1 MENFNKHGKKEEESS
16 DELNKK
22 KKKFVRKLTKTGREN
37 RRIKK
42 DYLRSQREAASTIAR
57 LNSKYLLDYYFK
69 NQKEQK
75 QDNKEV
81 EYTKEVEEIESNLGL
96 EENLPEIELK
106 VDEETSK
113 VVDGMNI
120 SEDSKSKGKKF
131 FSKISGIVR
140 KKTGILV
147 EAVNKATDKV
157 KEFDQKM
164 YNYENNFFE
173 KMEENS
179 KLLKKLR
186 EERNNKKQEEKQYKE
201 EVKRRAK
208 NINKIREEKINE
220 QKRREKEEK
229 NRQKEEEYKA
239 KKKEREY
246 FVGREYFPE
255 EFKAKEDNFL
265 SRIWN
270 ARKLKKERKDIR
282 NLYVDRV
289 KTLNDK
295 YFAEILG
302 EKNLEILS
310 NIKNKKERKEK
321 EKEMILQRFQDV
333 EDIKK
338 DLHDYNGIPSKEEII
353 KKYGMT
359 PEMFE
364 DLQRPLVREEILN
377 KLTMRDKA
385 EKEIEER
392 TAKIKEASREEA
404 MRRRYSIYI
413 EKDLIYYKKRIEILK
428 NRDLAGDKEEVKR
441 LKDKIKSLD
450 RIARVKV
457 DLEGE
462 KEISKDK
469 ERLEREAELSSKEG
483 YEKNK
488 KEFINRVQ
496 EKGLDNLEESLD
508 YAYENSSKAIGR
520 KDTKGGGFL
529 DFLNSLFTF
538 GVAERY
544 KK

>member
-1 MENFNKHGKKEEESS
+1 MEGFNREEKVGRIPQKEKNSR
-16 DELNKK
+16 
-22 KKKFVRKLTKTGREN
+22 FVRRLKESAKGMKVNKDKNSRREVSN
-37 RRIKK
+37 V
-42 DYLRSQREAASTIAR
+42 LAR
-57 LNSKYLLDYYFK
+57 LNSKYLVDSYFK

-75 QDNKEV
+75 QDDKEV
-81 EYTKEVEEIESNLGL
+81 EYIKEVEEIESNLGL

-106 VDEETSK
+106 VDEETSEII
-113 VVDGMNI
+113 DDMNI
-120 SEDSKSKGKKF
+120 SDDSKSKAKNF

-147 EAVNKATDKV
+147 EVVNKATDKV

-186 EERNNKKQEEKQYKE
+186 EERNNKKQEEKQYK
-201 EVKRRAK
+201 
-208 NINKIREEKINE
+208 EEKINE

-310 NIKNKKERKEK
+310 NIKNKEERKEK
-321 EKEMILQRFQDV
+321 EKEMILQRFQDI
-333 EDIKK
+333 ENIKK

-353 KKYGMT
+353 KNYGMT
-359 PEMFE
+359 LDMFE

-377 KLTMRDKA
+377 KLSMRDNA
-385 EKEIEER
+385 EKEIEMRNE
-392 TAKIKEASREEA
+392 KIKEASKTEA

-413 EKDLIYYKKRIEILK
+413 EKDLIYYKKRIEFLK
-428 NRDLAGDKEEVKR
+428 NRNFAGDKEEIKK
-441 LKDKIKSLD
+441 LKSKIKSLD
-450 RIARVKV
+450 KISRVKV
-457 DLEGE
+457 DLEDKN
-462 KEISKDK
+462 KEVLKDK
-469 ERLEREAELSSKEG
+469 ERINREAELSSKEG
-483 YEKNK
+483 YEKVRG
-488 KEFINRVQ
+488 EFINKVKEEGFDYLR
-496 EKGLDNLEESLD
+496 ESIDNV
-508 YAYENSSKAIGR
+508 YENYSKNNN
-520 KDTKGGGFL
+520 KENKKGSGLLGFL
-529 DFLNSLFTF
+529 NLLFTF
-538 GVAERY
+538 GMGERY